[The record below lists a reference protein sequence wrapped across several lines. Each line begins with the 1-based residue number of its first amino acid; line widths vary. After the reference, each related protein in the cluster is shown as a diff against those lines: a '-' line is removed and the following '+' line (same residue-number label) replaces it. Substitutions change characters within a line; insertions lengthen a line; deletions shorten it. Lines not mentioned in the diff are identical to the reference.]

1 MAKTNVKIRKEAHF
15 VSVEITS
22 KDKPEI
28 SEVTKRKW
36 QALMNLASDLFEV
49 PAGLIMKITPTDM
62 EVFISSQNPGNPY
75 APKAKDRLGHGLY
88 CESAIGY
95 DQRLHVPNALNDA
108 TWATNPDIHLHMIS
122 YVGYPLK
129 WADNQVFGTICI
141 LDQKERNYDEKQFQL
156 IEMFQD
162 LIETDLQLIEA
173 NHQLQILANVD
184 PLTKLANR
192 HKMIDFVREQIENY
206 RLQNSFFSLA
216 IIDLDSFKAVNDQ
229 YGHRVGDKV
238 LIMFS
243 SFIQKKLDHPI
254 FISRYGGD
262 EFVVVFPNVT
272 LQEADMKL
280 SQLQTDLLT
289 DSYLQRYQLQF
300 SYGIDQVKN
309 GDVDELRM
317 IDRAD
322 KIMMVNK
329 KKKNSNH
336 TTSS

>member
-28 SEVTKRKW
+28 NEDTKRKW
-36 QALMNLASDLFEV
+36 QDLMNLASDLFEV

-62 EVFISSQNPGNPY
+62 EVFISSQNKGNPY
-75 APKAKDRLGHGLY
+75 APKAKDQLGHGLY

-108 TWATNPDIHLHMIS
+108 TWATNPDVHLNMIS

-141 LDQKERNYDEKQFQL
+141 LDQLERHYDEKQFQL
-156 IEMFQD
+156 IEMFQN

-192 HKMIDFVREQIENY
+192 HKMIDFVREQIKNY
-206 RLQNSFFSLA
+206 RHQNTLFCLA
-216 IIDLDSFKAVNDQ
+216 IIDLDSFKAVNDL

-238 LIMFS
+238 LTMFS
-243 SFIQKKLDHPI
+243 SFLQKKLDPSI

-262 EFVVVFPNVT
+262 EFVVVFPNFT
-272 LQEADMKL
+272 HHEAEMKL
-280 SQLQTDLLT
+280 KVLQTDLLS
-289 DSYLQRYQLQF
+289 DSYLQRYHLQF
-300 SYGIDQVKN
+300 SYGIDQIKN
-309 GDVDELRM
+309 SEVDELRM
-317 IDRAD
+317 IERAD
-322 KIMMVNK
+322 TIMMNNK
-329 KKKNSNH
+329 KKKNSD
-336 TTSS
+336 